1 MCTFLQN
8 CLRDYDNDIKLQ
20 TDEMAWRLINQQVK
34 IKTFEEISKIAQLPE
49 IKNVLFIGNPC
60 YGDKSKEDNAPYV
73 VKRIPQIEMVDGK
86 MISPAVRKLAL
97 ELE

>member
-1 MCTFLQN
+1 MLF
-8 CLRDYDNDIKLQ
+8 R
-20 TDEMAWRLINQQVK
+20 
-34 IKTFEEISKIAQLPE
+34 S
-49 IKNVLFIGNPC
+49 KNVLFIGNPC

-86 MISPAVRKLAL
+86 MVSPAVRKMAL